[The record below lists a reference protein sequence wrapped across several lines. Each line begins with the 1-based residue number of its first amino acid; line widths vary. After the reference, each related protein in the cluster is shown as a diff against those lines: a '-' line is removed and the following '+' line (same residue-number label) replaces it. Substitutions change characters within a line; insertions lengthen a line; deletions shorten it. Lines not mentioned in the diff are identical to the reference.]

1 MTPSAGSEEPI
12 DAWAELRAIRGVA
25 ELPLPWAVQRAERLG
40 LHASLRRFYRL
51 IPEARDTATPPT
63 LVLVLY
69 ERDDAEAVERYQ
81 RAARWFRAAG
91 VRVPRVHGWSDRAL
105 IVEDGGDRLL
115 ADVPESAGLAA
126 RYAEAAKAIVALQTH
141 GLEVE
146 CPNPGL
152 RLDEER
158 LRREL
163 DFTEQ
168 HALRGWL
175 ETGPSRLRDDA
186 FDRLAAAV
194 ARQSRRLCH
203 RDYHSRN
210 LLVDDGLMVLDFQDA
225 MEGPLFYDLASLL
238 HDDYRD
244 VPDEAAARALQVFVE
259 GARVGFEV
267 VTVAEVPEEP
277 GLLPPGGRQGLA
289 LTGAQRSLKALGTF
303 GYQVSVNRRHEYG
316 AYGRRTWG
324 HARRALAVL
333 GWHDLIDDLA
343 PFDRL

>member
-1 MTPSAGSEEPI
+1 MTRRGTEEPI
-12 DAWAELRAIRGVA
+12 DAWAELRTIPGVA
-25 ELPLPWAVQRAERLG
+25 ELPLPWTVRHAERLG

-51 IPEARDTATPPT
+51 TPGPHDPAEAAT

-69 ERDDAEAVERYQ
+69 ERDDAEAVDRYD

-91 VRVPRVHGWSDRAL
+91 VRVPRVYGKSARAL

-115 ADVPESAGLAA
+115 ADIPGSADLVP
-126 RYAEAAKAIVALQTH
+126 RYAAAAETIVALQTR
-141 GLEVE
+141 GLELE
-146 CPNPGL
+146 GPNPDL
-152 RLDEER
+152 HLDEER
-158 LRREL
+158 LRWEL

-175 ETGPSRLRDDA
+175 EAGPSRLRDDA

-194 ARQSRRLCH
+194 ARQPRRLCH

-225 MEGPLFYDLASLL
+225 MEGPLFYDLVSLL
-238 HDDYRD
+238 RDDYRD
-244 VPDEAAARALQVFVE
+244 IPAAAAEHALQVFAEAATVNP
-259 GARVGFEV
+259 EV
-267 VTVAEVPEEP
+267 AAVAEVPEEP
-277 GLLPPGGRQGLA
+277 ESLPPGGRQGLA

-303 GYQVSVNRRHEYG
+303 GYQVTVNKRQEYA
-316 AYGRRTWG
+316 AYGRRTWR
-324 HARRALAVL
+324 HTRRALAAL
-333 GWHDLIDDLA
+333 GWHDLIADLA

>member
-1 MTPSAGSEEPI
+1 VTGPASTEEPI
-12 DAWAELRAIRGVA
+12 DAWAELCDIPGVT
-25 ELPLPWAVQRAERLG
+25 ELPFPWPVQRAERLG

-51 IPEARDTATPPT
+51 VAGPRDPAAPAT

-69 ERDDAEAVERYQ
+69 ERDDAEAVERYV
-81 RAARWFRAAG
+81 RAARWFGAAG
-91 VRVPRVHGWSDRAL
+91 VRVPQVYGRSARAL

-115 ADVPESAGLAA
+115 ADVAESAGLA
-126 RYAEAAKAIVALQTH
+126 RHYCAAAAMILALQTH
-141 GLEVE
+141 GLEAE
-146 CPNPGL
+146 GPNPDL

-163 DFTEQ
+163 EFTEE

-194 ARQSRRLCH
+194 ALQPRRLCH

-210 LLVDDGLMVLDFQDA
+210 LLLDDELMVLDFQDA

-238 HDDYRD
+238 RDDYRD
-244 VPDEAAARALQVFVE
+244 IPTAAAACALRVFAE
-259 GARVGFEV
+259 GAPVSLELSP
-267 VTVAEVPEEP
+267 VAEVPDEP

-289 LTGAQRSLKALGTF
+289 LAGAQRSLKALGTF
-303 GYQVSVNRRHEYG
+303 GYQVSVNGRPEYA
-316 AYGRRTWG
+316 AYGRRTWR

-333 GWHDLIDDLA
+333 GWQDLIDDLA